1 MSNEE
6 IQAPESRADKELEY
20 SNFIDTSFVNMFPD
34 EETAEKWRKIENYR
48 WPDDGNHCP
57 YCGSTRIKKPMASS
71 EAPEA
76 YTCFS
81 CQKRYYT
88 QRDYE
93 KALRNI
99 KENLVRKQ
107 FGLLERKKF
116 GLGLS
121 KRQKREITVV
131 LCIFVLSMLYL
142 FDMSWFQFALL
153 SGGTA
158 AGMYLI
164 SSYL

>member
-1 MSNEE
+1 MSNEKT
-6 IQAPESRADKELEY
+6 QAPESRLEKELEH
-20 SNFIDTSFVNMFPD
+20 SNFIDTFFINMFPD

-48 WPDDGNHCP
+48 WPDDGSHCP
-57 YCGSTRIKKPMASS
+57 YCGSTRIKKPTVSS

-76 YTCFS
+76 YTCFN

-99 KENLVRKQ
+99 KKNLVRNQ
-107 FGLLERKKF
+107 FGLLERKQF

-121 KRQKREITVV
+121 ERQKRGITVGS
-131 LCIFVLSMLYL
+131 CIFVLSMVYF
-142 FDMSWFQFALL
+142 FDPSWFQFALL
-153 SGGTA
+153 SGGTV
-158 AGMYLI
+158 AGIYLV
-164 SSYL
+164 SFYL